1 MKVAILCGGLGTR
14 LREETE
20 FRPKPMVEI
29 GGRPILWHIMKM
41 YAHYGFSDFV
51 LCLGYRGNI
60 IKDYF
65 LNYEA
70 MNNDFTIC
78 LGQRSQI
85 RYHGHHT
92 EQGFNVTLAET
103 GLETQTGGRVR
114 RIRKYVD
121 GDTFLLTY
129 GDGLSDVN
137 IPDLIRFHKSHGK
150 LATVTSVSPISRFG
164 MLELGGEGQVM
175 RFAEKP
181 TTEGWMSTGFFVL
194 EREIFDYLGAGDDCI
209 FEREPLEHLATDGQ
223 LMAYRHDGFF
233 YAMDTYREYQH
244 LNDLWSRGIAPW
256 KNWDDAPLPPAPAP
270 LNGQQYG
277 TGGVPP
283 RVRPMGPRGE

>member
-1 MKVAILCGGLGTR
+1 VKVAILCGGQGTR

-41 YAHYGFSDFV
+41 YAHYGFRDFV

-70 MNNDFTIC
+70 MNNDFTIS
-78 LGQRSQI
+78 LGQRSHI
-85 RYHGHHT
+85 RYHGQHS
-92 EQGFNVTLAET
+92 EQDFNVTLADT

-114 RIRKYVD
+114 RIRKYID
-121 GDTFLLTY
+121 ADTFLLTY

-150 LATVTSVSPISRFG
+150 LATVTSVSPVSRYG
-164 MLELGGEGQVM
+164 MLEIGGEGNVA

-181 TTEGWMSTGFFVL
+181 TSEGWMSTGFFVL
-194 EREIFDYLGAGDDCI
+194 ERGIFDYLGGDECI
-209 FEREPLEHLATDGQ
+209 FEREPLEQLALDGQ
-223 LMAYRHDGFF
+223 LMAYRHNGFF
-233 YAMDTYREYQH
+233 YAMDTYREYQY
-244 LNDLWSRGIAPW
+244 LNDLWNRGSAPW
-256 KNWDDAPLPPAPAP
+256 KNWDDTPALPTSSLAHR
-270 LNGQQYG
+270 YG

-283 RVRPMGPRGE
+283 RVRPMGPHGE